1 MTTGTGRRTVVAAV
15 DPARTGRLATAW
27 AADEAHRRG
36 LPLRLVVAMEPARD
50 TWHAVDAARYRA
62 RAEAR
67 AEALRRAADG
77 ARARHPGLNV
87 SSALLRGA
95 PAAVLA
101 GLAQEAAL
109 MVLGSRH
116 LSRTEEFPDAGSLV
130 VPVTA
135 QARCPVAVVG
145 DAEHR
150 TQEYPYL
157 VVGID
162 GSPSAQ
168 SALALAC
175 EEADLRGCLLRAVA
189 VRQPPLFPTRPEGA
203 WLDGERLLLAEE
215 TARWAE
221 KYPDIT
227 ITHEVLAGS
236 PVERLAESAE
246 HAVAVVVGRRGRG
259 GYTGMR
265 LGSVVHGLLHRAHC
279 PVITVP
285 AEPAG

>member
-1 MTTGTGRRTVVAAV
+1 MTTGTRPRTVVVGV

-27 AADEAHRRG
+27 AADEADRRG
-36 LPLRLVVAMEPARD
+36 LPLRLVAALEPAPD
-50 TWHAVDAARYRA
+50 TWHATDAARHRA

-67 AEALRRAADG
+67 AEALRRAAD
-77 ARARHPGLNV
+77 AVRARHPGLSV

-95 PAAVLA
+95 PAVVLA

-109 MVLGSRH
+109 MILGSRH
-116 LSRTEEFPDAGSLV
+116 LSRTEEFLSAGSLV

-145 DAEHR
+145 DAEHS
-150 TQEYPYL
+150 TQERPYL

-162 GSPSAQ
+162 GSPAAQ
-168 SALALAC
+168 GALALAC
-175 EEADLRGCLLRAVA
+175 EEADLRGCPLRAVA

-203 WLDGERLLLAEE
+203 WLDGERRLLAEA
-215 TARWAE
+215 TAGWAE
-221 KYPDIT
+221 KYPDVT

-236 PVERLAESAE
+236 PVERLAEAAG
-246 HAVAVVVGRRGRG
+246 HALAVVVGRRGRG

-265 LGSVVHGLLHRAHC
+265 VGSVVHGLLHRAHC

-285 AEPAG
+285 AE